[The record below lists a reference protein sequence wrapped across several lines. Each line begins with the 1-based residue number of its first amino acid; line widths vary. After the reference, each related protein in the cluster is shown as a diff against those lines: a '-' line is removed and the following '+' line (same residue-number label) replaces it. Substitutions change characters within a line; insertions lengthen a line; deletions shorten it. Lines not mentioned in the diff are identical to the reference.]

1 MVVVVVVV
9 LDWVV
14 GDGDGTEVGASFGLV
29 VVRLYAAS
37 RKAERRGRLDI
48 VPSSSPITFIIGAEY
63 LGAALLSR
71 EAHAQGYA
79 VEVQQAPDRRRLPTQ
94 LGALSKVIALITHL
108 ERREATASIAAAGHH
123 GRNEYERPL
132 VGYDGLL
139 ASYPTCT

>member
-48 VPSSSPITFIIGAEY
+48 VPSSSPMIIGAEC

-79 VEVQQAPDRRRLPTQ
+79 VEVQQARDRRRLPTQ